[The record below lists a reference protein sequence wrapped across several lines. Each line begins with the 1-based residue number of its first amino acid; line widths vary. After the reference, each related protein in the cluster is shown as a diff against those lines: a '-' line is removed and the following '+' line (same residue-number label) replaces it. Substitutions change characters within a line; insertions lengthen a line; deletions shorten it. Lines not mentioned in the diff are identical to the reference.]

1 MYVMMRI
8 ISIYLIL
15 SRIFFFM
22 RILINVIAVA
32 AAAVVIVVG
41 NKTNGDKVDDKN
53 TVLDLCIDNKTLA
66 TNLSFIY
73 Q

>member
-15 SRIFFFM
+15 TRIFFFM

-53 TVLDLCIDNKTLA
+53 TVLDLRIDNKTLA